1 MVRLLVQHEAFDA
14 QRALSRWGDDRYQ
27 YVDAAVAE
35 GHQTILAFLLSSRQ
49 PHHNNWTTWLGIADS
64 YDQVGS
70 RRTLEDAMSRIS
82 TLLLPQRRSTI
93 TLKSGRVNIA
103 SEIIEDYPQEA
114 SPEHRA
120 RLAIELNRATTFC
133 HILGEGSMKEESL
146 GRLADLAI
154 ELDSSAIF
162 DRILIQMLLTP
173 DLSRDLA
180 TTAVMH
186 NRQDYLPRLFEQIRP
201 TQSALAELAQSAAKL
216 ERGPS
221 FCAYVNHSML
231 EEECVE
237 TLFNL
242 LEAPG
247 RDELGSVYDLITEYT
262 NLENLW
268 ALASY
273 AFKTR
278 QTKTTAAVQLFRR
291 LNPSDLLCFVE
302 ALEVADHRPTD
313 QSFPCLML
321 ECGCVLSADRIR
333 LGLWV
338 SSTRLG
344 VLETELDQSS
354 DLLLYRIVHD
364 LVPETTLG
372 ASPDNVLP
380 VPGTVRCATQLL
392 RKRRCDRI
400 SQHFPKPSP
409 WTSIS
414 LVLRAIHWFKQT
426 KEADPVCVPK
436 PLSLLERMETR
447 DERIQALQPAIE
459 ILSRSELDCRDE
471 AIQLFREIH
480 TAVFDSRFYHYVS
493 SGMGYH
499 DAERTTQ
506 EQRDMQTLYYKEF
519 GQDPEVREFLQN
531 ERMRAAELEW
541 SDTDSADSF
550 GDSDSLS
557 F

>member
-1 MVRLLVQHEAFDA
+1 MVRLLVQHEAFDT
-14 QRALSRWGDDRYQ
+14 QHALSLWGDDRYQ

-82 TLLLPQRRSTI
+82 TLLPPQRRSTI

-103 SEIIEDYPQEA
+103 SKIIEDYPQEA

-146 GRLADLAI
+146 GRLADLAV

-173 DLSRDLA
+173 VLSRDLA
-180 TTAVMH
+180 TKAVMY

-201 TQSALAELAQSAAKL
+201 KQSALAELAQLAAKL

-237 TLFNL
+237 TLVNL
-242 LEAPG
+242 LEAHG

-291 LNPSDLLCFVE
+291 LNPSDLLFRPRTYSSLKESQEVSATQFAHLFHLKRALYLSPCEIDDLDPTLHSFE
-302 ALEVADHRPTD
+302 ARVYVN
-313 QSFPCLML
+313 S
-321 ECGCVLSADRIR
+321 VLKKPFTPSADYERTMVTFNPLLYEEVGYTDPSSPQRRGFLRSDILLSSAERLSCDDMYFTQRPWEASCDTLAEARDPFSMRDPDERYDYFQKIQRDGDLMGMKFGEIR
-333 LGLWV
+333 LKAM
-338 SSTRLG
+338 ST
-344 VLETELDQSS
+344 
-354 DLLLYRIVHD
+354 
-364 LVPETTLG
+364 
-372 ASPDNVLP
+372 
-380 VPGTVRCATQLL
+380 
-392 RKRRCDRI
+392 
-400 SQHFPKPSP
+400 
-409 WTSIS
+409 
-414 LVLRAIHWFKQT
+414 
-426 KEADPVCVPK
+426 
-436 PLSLLERMETR
+436 ME
-447 DERIQALQPAIE
+447 
-459 ILSRSELDCRDE
+459 
-471 AIQLFREIH
+471 H
-480 TAVFDSRFYHYVS
+480 V
-493 SGMGYH
+493 
-499 DAERTTQ
+499 
-506 EQRDMQTLYYKEF
+506 
-519 GQDPEVREFLQN
+519 
-531 ERMRAAELEW
+531 
-541 SDTDSADSF
+541 
-550 GDSDSLS
+550 
-557 F
+557 